1 VKTNEEIMEI
11 LAAYDLTGSYRK
23 AAELAGCDHHTVRRY
38 VLLRGTGR
46 DPRARIERTKM
57 IDVFMPKIE
66 ELVEDSHGK
75 VGADHVHKK
84 LVAMGF
90 TGTDRTTRRAV
101 AAAKRSYE
109 SGHRRV
115 HRPWIPEP
123 GYWMQWDWGSGPE
136 IAGRQISLWCA
147 WLSWS
152 RYRVVIPVQDKTI
165 PTIASCLDATF
176 RILGGVPTYCL
187 TDNEKTVTTTH
198 IAQLPVRNPDI
209 VAVGR
214 HYGTVVRTCRP
225 YDPASKGGVE
235 NTVKIAKRDLVPTEV
250 NLRPA
255 YTSWGQLEEACD
267 AFTAEVNART
277 HRESRKVPAQAL
289 AQERQRLHP
298 VPENP
303 YTAAFGQT
311 RKVHEKEATVK
322 VDEVR
327 YSVPSVLAG
336 KNVWVRYHGDD
347 LVVTGIVDGTAV
359 EVARHTRSTPGN
371 PCIHDEHYPHS
382 ARSLL
387 HPRAT
392 NAAEEEFLALGPGAQ
407 AWLTEAAAGGVRLI
421 ATRMAEAVALAKLRG
436 TAAVDRALGTAALAG
451 RFAAA
456 DLRSILDHQADQ
468 SGEHTQARAGED
480 HSLQPGTG
488 AWSGFGGT
496 A

>member
-11 LAAYDLTGSYRK
+11 LAAYDLTGSYRR

-38 VLLRGTGR
+38 VRLRGTGV
-46 DPRARIERTKM
+46 DPAARAERTKM
-57 IDVFMPKIE
+57 IDAFMPKVE
-66 ELVEDSHGK
+66 ELVEDSRGRI
-75 VGADHVHKK
+75 GADQVHKK
-84 LVAMGF
+84 LAAMGF

-101 AAAKRSYE
+101 AAAKHSYE

-123 GYWMQWDWGSGPE
+123 GLWMQWDWGVGPS
-136 IAGRQISLWCA
+136 IAGRDTSLFCA

-152 RYRVVIPVQDKTI
+152 RYRVVIPVQDKTV
-165 PTIASCLDATF
+165 PSIASCLDATF

-187 TDNEKTVTTTH
+187 TDNEKTVTTMH

-209 VAVGR
+209 VAIGR

-267 AFTAEVNART
+267 AFTAEVNARL
-277 HRESRKVPAQAL
+277 HRETRKIPAQAL
-289 AQERQRLHP
+289 AAERLRLHP
-298 VPENP
+298 VADAP
-303 YTAAFGQT
+303 YTAVFGQT
-311 RKVHEKEATVK
+311 RKVHEKEATIK
-322 VDEVR
+322 VDDVR
-327 YSVPSVLAG
+327 YSVPHQLAG
-336 KNVWVRYHGDD
+336 QRVWVRYHGED
-347 LVVTGIVDGTAV
+347 LVVTGIIDGAAA

-371 PCIHDEHYPHS
+371 PCIHDEHYPDG
-382 ARSLL
+382 ARGLL
-387 HPRAT
+387 TAKAT
-392 NAAEEEFLALGPGAQ
+392 NPAEEEFLALGPGART
-407 AWLTEAAAGGVRLI
+407 WLTEAAACGVRLI
-421 ATRMAEAVALAKLRG
+421 ATRMAEAVALAKLHG
-436 TAAVDRALGTAALAG
+436 TGNIDRALGTAAVAG

-456 DLRSILDHQADQ
+456 DLRSILDHQTRQDTPAPP
-468 SGEHTQARAGED
+468 HRAGED
-480 HSLQPGTG
+480 HSLQPGTS
-488 AWSGFGGT
+488 AWSSFGRP